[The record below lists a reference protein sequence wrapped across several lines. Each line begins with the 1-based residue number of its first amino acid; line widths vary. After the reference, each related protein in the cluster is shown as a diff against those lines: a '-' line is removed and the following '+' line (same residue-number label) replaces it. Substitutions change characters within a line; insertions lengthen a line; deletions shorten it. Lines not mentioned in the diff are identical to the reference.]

1 MKRKILLFSAVL
13 LIYLASL
20 TVLDG
25 QPLPSNL
32 PDGVIGRF
40 SHGASIYT
48 VAFST
53 TGQLLASGGDDNSV
67 ILWNVTDGSKR
78 EEFVEHNKF
87 VTSVAFS
94 PDGHRLASASLDG
107 FVRLWSLSSERQR
120 TSDKDEGDIESVAFS
135 PNGKVLASGGGDRKG
150 FVTLWDIPQ
159 ESRIVTFPAHG
170 GIVESVAFSPDG
182 QLLASAS
189 RDKTIKLWDVGTQ
202 DMRKTLAGHKNVVRS
217 VAFSP
222 NGKMLASSSRDY
234 TIKLWNVV
242 SEKLID
248 TLEIQGN
255 NYIYA
260 ESVTFSPDGTLLA
273 AACVDYTVKLWN
285 VTNLHGTPTTLK
297 GHYGGVTSVA
307 FSPDGRTLAS
317 GSRDR
322 TVLLWDL
329 AHFGFEVPPIA
340 SAPKESASFAD
351 IMPEPPLTADL
362 PKKPESNVSENE
374 TTLHPK
380 EITPD
385 TLEEE
390 PKSITPK
397 SANLPRRQDTTPPN
411 IEILSPTER
420 VVPQSV
426 EQLIVRGIV
435 TDSSDISEVKV
446 NKIKVAILEDG
457 TFTTTVLLS
466 NGENDIRVTAI
477 DKHNNLGAH
486 LIPIV
491 REGPNHIDTTPPEI
505 VIHSPLSRS
514 AQLTADRLTIEGSVT
529 DESRIAEVRVNNTQ
543 AVVSETGEFVVIV
556 PLDLGDNEIRIIATD
571 MSGHVGTDLLTVH
584 RGDLKGPE
592 INILSP
598 RYEGTRGVKPVIIVP
613 TDFTDV
619 SGTATD
625 PSGVATVMINDT
637 EAQVTGD
644 KFSQTIQLAY
654 GNNLI
659 IVTATDLLGNQS
671 TKEITIF
678 RDHQQNGNNNYAR
691 RGKDYAL
698 LFAVDTY
705 DHWPGL
711 RYPRIDALNIGQDL
725 EDIYG
730 FEVEL
735 IHNPTKEKILSVLHR
750 YAQKE
755 YGPEDQ
761 LLIFF
766 AGHGDFE
773 PVGNMG
779 YLVCQ
784 DTKKPEDDSFRISSF
799 SHSYFRDFIDRMSC
813 EHIFLVMD
821 TCYSGTFDER
831 LAMRGEADDVIKPLS
846 QADIKRKLGYT
857 TRWYLT
863 SGANEQVPDDSF
875 FARALLDALRS
886 EGGSDSVL
894 TIKEILTYFE
904 GLSAPKPC
912 FGEFGRNAPGSDF
925 LFIKK

>member
-1 MKRKILLFSAVL
+1 MKRKILLFSAIL

-25 QPLPSNL
+25 QPLPDNL
-32 PDGVIGRF
+32 PDGVIARF

-48 VAFST
+48 VAFSAD
-53 TGQLLASGGDDNSV
+53 GQLLASGGDDNSV

-107 FVRLWSLSSERQR
+107 FVRLWPLSSQRQR
-120 TSDKDEGDIESVAFS
+120 ASDKDNGDVESVAFS
-135 PNGKVLASGGGDRKG
+135 PNGKVLASGGGDREG

-159 ESRIVTFPAHG
+159 VSRIVTLPAHG

-202 DMRKTLAGHKNVVRS
+202 YMRKTLAGHKNVVRS

-222 NGKMLASSSRDY
+222 DGQTLASSSRDY
-234 TIKLWNVV
+234 TIKLWDVV

-260 ESVTFSPDGTLLA
+260 ESVAFSPDGKLLA

-329 AHFGFEVPPIA
+329 AHFGFEVRPVVN
-340 SAPKESASFAD
+340 APKESGSFAD
-351 IMPEPPLTADL
+351 TMPEDQLTADL
-362 PKKPESNVSENE
+362 PKEPESNVSERE
-374 TTLHPK
+374 TPLHSQ
-380 EITPD
+380 EITPN

-390 PKSITPK
+390 PKPITPK
-397 SANLPRRQDTTPPN
+397 STSLPHRQDTTPPN
-411 IEILSPTER
+411 IEILSPTEH
-420 VVPQSV
+420 VMPQSV
-426 EQLIVRGIV
+426 EQLIVRGMV
-435 TDSSDISEVKV
+435 TDDSYVSEVKV
-446 NKIKVAILEDG
+446 NNIKVAILEDG

-477 DKHNNLGAH
+477 DDHNNLGTH
-486 LIPIV
+486 PITIV
-491 REGPNHIDTTPPEI
+491 REGPNHIDTTPPKI

-514 AQLTADRLTIEGSVT
+514 VQLTTDQLTIEGSVA
-529 DESRIAEVRVNNTQ
+529 DDSRIAEVRVNNTQ

-556 PLDLGDNEIRIIATD
+556 PLGLGENEIRIIATD

-584 RGDLKGPE
+584 REDLKGPKIDILFPTRE
-592 INILSP
+592 I
-598 RYEGTRGVKPVIIVP
+598 RRGVKSAIILR
-613 TDFTDV
+613 TAFTVV
-619 SGTATD
+619 SGRVTD

-637 EAQVTGD
+637 EAQVAGD

-659 IVTATDLLGNQS
+659 IVTATDLLGNRS

-678 RDHQQNGNNNYAR
+678 RDDQQNGDKDYVR

-711 RYPRIDALNIGQDL
+711 RYPRIDALSIGQDL

-831 LAMRGEADDVIKPLS
+831 LAMRGEADDELRPLS
-846 QADIKRKLGYT
+846 QEDIKRKLGYT

-863 SGANEQVPDDSF
+863 SGANEQVPDNSL
-875 FARALLDALRS
+875 FARLLLDALRS
-886 EGGSDSVL
+886 EGGRDNIL
-894 TIKEILTYFE
+894 NIQEILTYFE
-904 GLSAPKPC
+904 DLNNPKPC

>member
-1 MKRKILLFSAVL
+1 MKCKIFFFSVIL
-13 LIYLASL
+13 LIYLARL
-20 TVLDG
+20 TVSDG
-25 QPLPSNL
+25 QPLPDNL
-32 PDGVIGRF
+32 PDGVIARF

-53 TGQLLASGGDDNSV
+53 DGHLLASGGDDNSV

-107 FVRLWSLSSERQR
+107 FVRLWPLSSERQR

-135 PNGKVLASGGGDRKG
+135 PNGKVLASGGGDREG

-159 ESRIVTFPAHG
+159 ESRIVTLSAHG

-202 DMRKTLAGHKNVVRS
+202 YMRKTLAGHKNVVRS

-222 NGKMLASSSRDY
+222 DGKTLASSSRDY
-234 TIKLWNVV
+234 TIKLWNV
-242 SEKLID
+242 SSGKNSA
-248 TLEIQGN
+248 TFKIQGN

-260 ESVTFSPDGTLLA
+260 ESVAFSPDGKLLA

-285 VTNLHGTPTTLK
+285 AANLHGAPTTLT
-297 GHYGGVTSVA
+297 GHHGGVTSIA

-329 AHFGFEVPPIA
+329 SHFGFEVPQDVQKNPD
-340 SAPKESASFAD
+340 SP
-351 IMPEPPLTADL
+351 
-362 PKKPESNVSENE
+362 
-374 TTLHPK
+374 
-380 EITPD
+380 EITVENPSTVD
-385 TLEEE
+385 RPEE
-390 PKSITPK
+390 PKSLV
-397 SANLPRRQDTTPPN
+397 SESENLPHQQD
-411 IEILSPTER
+411 
-420 VVPQSV
+420 
-426 EQLIVRGIV
+426 
-435 TDSSDISEVKV
+435 
-446 NKIKVAILEDG
+446 AI
-457 TFTTTVLLS
+457 
-466 NGENDIRVTAI
+466 
-477 DKHNNLGAH
+477 
-486 LIPIV
+486 
-491 REGPNHIDTTPPEI
+491 PPEI
-505 VIHSPLSRS
+505 VIHSSTERIMDATVSEVPIKVNVTDNNRIAEVRVNNMDASILGAGIFTALVPLNYGENEIRITATDVNGNTGTHRFVIVRGELSQVDTIPPQIVIDSPLSRS
-514 AQLTADRLTIEGSVT
+514 AQLTGDQLTIEGSVT
-529 DESRIAEVRVNNTQ
+529 DDSGIAEVRINNMQ
-543 AVVSETGEFVVIV
+543 VMVSEAGTFAV
-556 PLDLGDNEIRIIATD
+556 PVSLDLGDNEIRIIATD
-571 MSGHVGTDLLTVH
+571 MSGHIGTELLTVH
-584 RGDLKGPE
+584 RKDTPSDREGPE
-592 INILSP
+592 IDILSP
-598 RYEGTRGVKPVIIVP
+598 TRNIKRGVKSAIIVRAASII
-613 TDFTDV
+613 V
-619 SGTATD
+619 SGTVAD
-625 PSGVATVMINDT
+625 PSGVAEVMINDT
-637 EAQVTGD
+637 EARVTGNRFN
-644 KFSQTIQLAY
+644 KTIQLAY
-654 GNNLI
+654 GNNRI
-659 IVTATDLLGNQS
+659 SVTATDRFNNSALE
-671 TKEITIF
+671 EITIY
-678 RDHQQNGNNNYAR
+678 RPSPDPPVR
-691 RGKDYAL
+691 VGKNYAL

-711 RYPRIDALNIGQDL
+711 RFPRVDAVSIGQDL

-784 DTKKPEDDSFRISSF
+784 DTKKPEDDSFRISAF

-813 EHIFLVMD
+813 KHIFLVMD

-846 QADIKRKLGYT
+846 QADIKRKLTYT

-863 SGANEQVPDDSF
+863 SGANEQVPDDSL
-875 FARALLDALRS
+875 FARALLNALRS
-886 EGGSDSVL
+886 EGGSDDIL

-904 GLSAPKPC
+904 ELSDPKPC

-925 LFIKK
+925 LFIRK